1 MDNFLV
7 GCFEYNISKSF
18 ENVYIRG
25 FLKRKTWIFHV
36 FRTKNKTID
45 GFLKELDPSVDLG
58 EDVNGMLEAFVH
70 EGEYEFG
77 DDKGIKNN
85 LSLQSYYLIRYN
97 LY

>member
-1 MDNFLV
+1 MNKNT
-7 GCFEYNISKSF
+7 GHSF
-18 ENVYIRG
+18 NNNVI
-25 FLKRKTWIFHV
+25 HV

-58 EDVNGMLEAFVH
+58 EDVNGMLEAVVD